1 MKNNSD
7 REKIIFHSNTSKSIH
22 FLKKFLHDQVS
33 EDGRFEALPL
43 NVTGHEVYAVLYV
56 NYPADDLLEGTFY
69 VEASNLYGKET
80 YEFTF
85 EKYIFDW
92 EEEDPE
98 IITEE
103 PKEEPPTASM
113 GAGTITGW
121 FLIQIKFIYVCTSQ
135 SYTSQV
141 L

>member
-1 MKNNSD
+1 M
-7 REKIIFHSNTSKSIH
+7 
-22 FLKKFLHDQVS
+22 HDQVS

-43 NVTGHEVYAVLYV
+43 NITGHEVYAVLYV

-98 IITEE
+98 IDEEETEDPE
-103 PKEEPPTASM
+103 EEPPTASM

-121 FLIQIKFIYVCTSQ
+121 FHYLDKKSLT
-135 SYTSQV
+135 
-141 L
+141 

>member
-1 MKNNSD
+1 M
-7 REKIIFHSNTSKSIH
+7 
-22 FLKKFLHDQVS
+22 HDQVS

-56 NYPADDLLEGTFY
+56 NDPTDDLLQGTFY

-85 EKYIFDW
+85 EKYILDW
-92 EEEDPE
+92 EEPEIIEEETEDPE
-98 IITEE
+98 
-103 PKEEPPTASM
+103 KEPPTASM

-121 FLIQIKFIYVCTSQ
+121 FLFQVKFMYVLAKVVYPKYSEH
-135 SYTSQV
+135 
-141 L
+141 

>member
-1 MKNNSD
+1 M
-7 REKIIFHSNTSKSIH
+7 
-22 FLKKFLHDQVS
+22 HDQVS

-98 IITEE
+98 IDEEETEE

-121 FLIQIKFIYVCTSQ
+121 FLFQVKFMYVLAKVIHPKYSEHSLLGGNHLVDLIKTEA
-135 SYTSQV
+135 
-141 L
+141 

>member
-1 MKNNSD
+1 M
-7 REKIIFHSNTSKSIH
+7 
-22 FLKKFLHDQVS
+22 
-33 EDGRFEALPL
+33 PL

-98 IITEE
+98 IDEEETEDPE
-103 PKEEPPTASM
+103 EEPPTASM

-121 FLIQIKFIYVCTSQ
+121 FLWPRICVK
-135 SYTSQV
+135 SYLIPSKNLSPEKTKKKVGVYFSFFE
-141 L
+141 

>member
-1 MKNNSD
+1 M
-7 REKIIFHSNTSKSIH
+7 
-22 FLKKFLHDQVS
+22 HDQVS

-56 NYPADDLLEGTFY
+56 NQPADDLLEGTFY

-92 EEEDPE
+92 EEPV
-98 IITEE
+98 ITEKPE
-103 PKEEPPTASM
+103 DQQQEIPTASM
-113 GAGTITGW
+113 GAGTITG
-121 FLIQIKFIYVCTSQ
+121 
-135 SYTSQV
+135 
-141 L
+141 